1 MAPAAPPAVHE
12 LQAPPAWQA
21 IEFISDLHLSELTP
35 RSFEAWRDYLHGTG
49 ADAVFML
56 GDLFEVWV
64 GDDAAEDPGTFEAR
78 CLDVLTA
85 AARLR
90 PLYFMAGNR
99 DFLLGAAAFER
110 SGVVALP
117 DPTVLSS
124 WGRRILLS
132 HGDAW
137 CLSDTAY
144 QAFRRQVR
152 TDAWRDRFLAQPLPA
167 RRAQARAMRDASEAL
182 KRDQAPASWS
192 DVDRATAIDRLT
204 ATGASDLVHG
214 HTHRPATESIAP
226 GLTRHVLSDWDLD
239 APVRRAEVLRLGPDG
254 FSRRSP

>member
-1 MAPAAPPAVHE
+1 MGPDAPPAVHA
-12 LQAPPAWQA
+12 LRAPPSWQA

-35 RSFEAWRDYLHGTG
+35 RSFDAWRDYLHGTD

-64 GDDAAEDPGTFEAR
+64 GDDAAEIPGTFESR
-78 CLDVLTA
+78 CLDVLTS

-99 DFLLGAAAFER
+99 DFLLGAAAFGR
-110 SGVVALP
+110 SGVVPLP
-117 DPTVLSS
+117 DPTVLCA
-124 WGRRILLS
+124 WDRRVLLS

-137 CLSDTAY
+137 CLADTAY

-152 TDAWRDRFLAQPLPA
+152 SDAWRAGFLAQPLAA

-182 KRDQAPASWS
+182 KRGQAPTQWS
-192 DVDRATAIDRLT
+192 DVDPATAVECLQSV
-204 ATGASDLVHG
+204 GAADLVHG
-214 HTHRPATESIAP
+214 HTHRPASEALAP
-226 GLTRHVLSDWDLD
+226 GLVRHVLSDWDLD
-239 APVRRAEVLRLGPDG
+239 APVRRAQVLRLGADG
-254 FSRRSP
+254 FSRRDP